1 MKSLMEAQH
10 RDHEGIDRY
19 WGLGAVV
26 VLSSFLS
33 TFVLANLAFL
43 LRPLVFWI
51 QKWVPIHGVAL
62 TGSVLAWLGL
72 VFSGFAPSITWVTL
86 SLGALHG
93 AGMGAVLT
101 SFSICTVTYFRKYR
115 TTIDSLKYVGSTA
128 AGVLGPVSLA
138 FMVQGYGLNRAL
150 ILLGVLVMNISPL
163 TVLLKAPEA
172 AGCECFHKL
181 LHLKS
186 RRLTITSRLLDGK
199 IPLEYSEPTYS
210 ESFQGINQ
218 PFDAGYSTFTSM
230 QLSIRRVQPSE
241 ELHEDLHCSL
251 DQRLERNESKPASE
265 IVSSN
270 VTAPEDCSE
279 RPVAQAPQRG
289 SNKHLLENSVSVFK
303 LWKFYALALIY
314 AVVDY
319 TNFAF
324 KTTMV
329 AYAIDKGI
337 SQANSEYLIIYDAI
351 GSLIGQLVLTRLLSY
366 VHLRQGTAYAL
377 GLVTLSAS
385 LVALS
390 FLSSQTAVIYIVIA
404 ASLPWGILRAIK
416 QDMAAHF
423 LGTDM
428 SGAAWIITGTY
439 VLPFI
444 LTCPV
449 LTGFFRDKIGSFDN
463 LYRLFAAL
471 NVFSAVL
478 LLLHILL
485 KKSTFAGHTEY
496 GQ

>member
-1 MKSLMEAQH
+1 MLTSMKSLMEAQH

-33 TFVLANLAFL
+33 TFVLANLAFFYV
-43 LRPLVFWI
+43 RIKETYDVDYETAMWPLTVLWI
-51 QKWVPIHGVAL
+51 
-62 TGSVLAWLGL
+62 SYR
-72 VFSGFAPSITWVTL
+72 
-86 SLGALHG
+86 GAG

-428 SGAAWIITGTY
+428 SGAAWFITGTY

-449 LTGFFRDKIGSFDN
+449 LTGELFTPFFTVAEEKLTQLIMNMDKTLI
-463 LYRLFAAL
+463 FA
-471 NVFSAVL
+471 
-478 LLLHILL
+478 
-485 KKSTFAGHTEY
+485 
-496 GQ
+496 